1 MTEEEEKLKSSS
13 LIRCLT
19 YNGCDDD
26 DEDELNNK
34 ENVIQIKAE
43 TLEIK
48 TEELNKVAV
57 DDSMIDHDYLSD
69 VSLSPQNT
77 DVTTSDDSVAV
88 TEQGADENKLTFKDK
103 NELMEY
109 ITHNLS
115 IDELLEK
122 LTQAEESSLKKK
134 ELVAKVVQSVGFKGL
149 LNEVFPVGGTAGLTT
164 EQNNHIT
171 AMLEEMSKLMES
183 NRSVKH
189 QAFEVLSQKHSEE
202 LLDHVV
208 QENSAS
214 AICDKLTLPNIANYL
229 IHKVNLSQAGEHAN
243 TVARMNTA
251 LIRKLIVNTQ
261 GASSSIVTRREESHE
276 LMKMLFT
283 NVPKMEIFDTV
294 HDFLRKLLENH

>member
-48 TEELNKVAV
+48 NEGLNKVAV

-69 VSLSPQNT
+69 ASLSPQNT

-103 NELMEY
+103 NELMDY
-109 ITHNLS
+109 ITQNLS

-149 LNEVFPVGGTAGLTT
+149 LNEVFPVAGTAGFTT

-189 QAFEVLSQKHSEE
+189 QAFEVLSQKHSQD

-214 AICDKLTLPNIANYL
+214 VICECRE
-229 IHKVNLSQAGEHAN
+229 LSDPQSEPQPSRRTHGRSHEHGLDSQ
-243 TVARMNTA
+243 VDREHP
-251 LIRKLIVNTQ
+251 RRQHVYRHP
-261 GASSSIVTRREESHE
+261 TRRISRADENAVHERAQNGNLRHRARLLAETLGES
-276 LMKMLFT
+276 
-283 NVPKMEIFDTV
+283 
-294 HDFLRKLLENH
+294 LER

>member
-34 ENVIQIKAE
+34 ENEIQIKAE

-48 TEELNKVAV
+48 TEELNKVSV

-69 VSLSPQNT
+69 ASLSPQNT

-103 NELMEY
+103 NELMDY
-109 ITHNLS
+109 ITQNLS

-149 LNEVFPVGGTAGLTT
+149 LNEVFPVGSTAGLTT

-189 QAFEVLSQKHSEE
+189 QAFEVLSQKHSQD

-214 AICDKLTLPNIANYL
+214 AICDKLTLPSVANYL
-229 IHKVNLSQAGEHAN
+229 IHKVNLSQAGEHSDL
-243 TVARMNTA
+243 VARMNA
-251 LIRKLIVNTQ
+251 VLIRKLIVNTQ
-261 GASSSIVTRREESHE
+261 GASMSVVTRREESHE